1 MIFDYF
7 RIVLNSLFRRRMR
20 AWLTMIGIFIG
31 IAAVVSLISLG
42 SGLKTAITGQFAGIG
57 TDKIT
62 VQAAGTSYGPPGST
76 ALVRLTEHDAR
87 AINKVKGTDMVVPR
101 LLRTVKVEFK
111 KKIVYAYAA
120 SMPTDTRAV
129 EIVMSMLKADVADG
143 RMLKKDD
150 KYKIVVGNDFKSK
163 KKFERK
169 LKLGDTLDIN
179 GYDMEIVGILERAG
193 SIFGND
199 LILMNHDTMK
209 DVVDSN
215 DEVDII
221 VVQVQSDTSIEGV
234 SDDITKL
241 LRKRRDV
248 KRGEEDFSVSTPL
261 EMIDSLNSILS
272 AVQWFLVGVAGIS
285 LIVGGVGIMNTMY
298 TSVLER
304 RKEIGI
310 MKSIGAKNSNVLLIF
325 IIEAGFLGMVGGII
339 GILVGIGLAKLVEI
353 LGSNALGEGFIQA
366 DFSLL
371 LIGGALLFSFGVGIL
386 SGVLPAFQASRLNP
400 VDALRK

>member
-1 MIFDYF
+1 MLFDYF
-7 RIVLNSLFRRRMR
+7 RIAINSLFRRRMR

-42 SGLKTAITGQFAGIG
+42 SGLKTAITEQFMDIG

-62 VQAAGTSYGPPGST
+62 VQAAGTSYGAPGST
-76 ALVRLTEHDAR
+76 ALRRLTENDAR
-87 AINKVKGTDMVVPR
+87 AIDKIKGTDMVVPR
-101 LLRTVKVEFK
+101 LLRMVKVEFK
-111 KKIVYAYAA
+111 KKIVYSYAA
-120 SMPTDTRAV
+120 SMPTEERAV
-129 EIVMSMLKADVADG
+129 KIVMSMLKADVEYG

-169 LKLGDTLDIN
+169 LKLGDTIDIN
-179 GYDMEIVGILERAG
+179 GYDMEIIGILERAG
-193 SIFGND
+193 SVFGND
-199 LILMNHDTMK
+199 LILMNHDAMK

-221 VVQVQSDTSIEGV
+221 VIQVQPDTNIEEV
-234 SDDITKL
+234 SEDIIKL

-248 KRGEEDFSVSTPL
+248 KQGAEDFSVSTPL

-272 AVQWFLVGVAGIS
+272 AVQWFLVGIAGIS

-304 RKEIGI
+304 RREIGI
-310 MKSIGAKNSNVLLIF
+310 MKSIGAKNHNVMLVF
-325 IIEAGFLGMVGGII
+325 MIEAGFLGMVGGII
-339 GILVGIGLAKLVEI
+339 GIIIGIGLAKLVEI
-353 LGSNALGEGFIQA
+353 LGSNALGEGLIQA
-366 DFSLL
+366 DFSVL
-371 LIGGALLFSFGVGIL
+371 LIGGALLFSFGVGVL